1 MRWLLA
7 PCSALCP
14 AHPVMPRVGTRCA
27 PLATTAGLGLVALG
41 AGTGAGGVGG
51 TGRSAE
57 EPKQLQVGACSGLVP
72 SGSCSPGK
80 GRDGRQ

>member
-1 MRWLLA
+1 MAACPLLS
-7 PCSALCP
+7 PLP
-14 AHPVMPRVGTRCA
+14 CA
-27 PLATTAGLGLVALG
+27 PSDAPGGHPLRAPRHHCRAGAGGAG
-41 AGTGAGGVGG
+41 AAGTGAGGVGG

-57 EPKQLQVGACSGLVP
+57 EPKQLQVGACSGLIP